1 MTWTREDLTI
11 SADSDMTCGNSMETS
26 GESEAVYYSTAI
38 GELCFADSERV
49 VVECQQTVLL
59 GKICDL
65 LAEGDVANKHP

>member
-1 MTWTREDLTI
+1 
-11 SADSDMTCGNSMETS
+11 METS